1 MEIVK
6 FIKQKNGEY
15 KLVLENDEVISLH
28 EDLIL
33 KSELLLKRKISS
45 EEIKKLLEEN
55 KDYIAY
61 SKALKYI
68 GIKMRN
74 ESEVRSYLLK
84 LGVSSKVIDDVVTRL
99 RSNGYLNDREYAKAY
114 INDRISLSNDG
125 PYKIIK
131 HLSTLN
137 INEEDIDDL
146 IKVFDI
152 NTQREKINKLIN
164 KYLKSNNNNGSYL
177 IKQKLH
183 YNLVNL
189 GYDRDLIIEEL
200 SKLDIDD
207 SENLKKEYD
216 KLYKKLS
223 KKYSGSELEYKIKQK
238 LFQKGFRV

>member
-15 KLVLENDEVISLH
+15 KLVLQNDEVISLH

-33 KSELLLKRKISS
+33 KKDLLLKRKVSP

-74 ESEVRSYLLK
+74 ESEVRNYLLK

-99 RSNGYLNDREYAKAY
+99 YSNGYLNDREYAKAY

-131 HLSTLN
+131 YLTTLN
-137 INEEDIDDL
+137 IKEEDIDDL

-152 NTQREKINKLIN
+152 NIQKEKINKIIN
-164 KYLKSNNNNGSYL
+164 KYIKANNNNGSYL
-177 IKQKLH
+177 IKQKIH
-183 YNLVNL
+183 YNLINL
-189 GYDRDLIIEEL
+189 GYDGNLITEEL
-200 SKLDIDD
+200 SKIDIDD
-207 SENLKKEYD
+207 SENFKKEYD
-216 KLYKKLS
+216 KLYQKLS